1 MTARELL
8 LLRHRGDTSVQ
19 ERRAERELFFWT
31 AFTAIK
37 LIVVAVLAAYAIVSL
52 ITGEWPLRDLLLKSL
67 SSV

>member
-1 MTARELL
+1 VTARELL

-37 LIVVAVLAAYAIVSL
+37 LIVFAVLAAYAIVSL
-52 ITGEWPLRDLLLKSL
+52 IAGEWPLRDLLLKSL

>member
-1 MTARELL
+1 VIARELPL
-8 LLRHRGDTSVQ
+8 PRHRVHTSVQ

-37 LIVVAVLAAYAIVSL
+37 LIVFAVLAAYVIVSL
-52 ITGEWPLRDLLLKSL
+52 ITGEWPIRDLLLGSL